1 MVVISGPTKITEPPS
16 SRSSRHRRGRAA
28 LLAGAQGADGMVAQ
42 VQHGTVLHQDLPKLG
57 VSGYHGDLLGGF
69 IINSSEK

>member
-1 MVVISGPTKITEPPS
+1 
-16 SRSSRHRRGRAA
+16 
-28 LLAGAQGADGMVAQ
+28 MVAQ